1 MIYSIVNEFL
11 GNITFSNPEAEGLLQ
26 AALLAEA
33 CLPASMQMRLQD
45 VFSPIFYYFPKGVKD
60 RSVWEPRDTSR
71 YIAAWYRLG
80 SMRNRFGLATVDS
93 RQLNYE
99 QVTQI
104 FNIYMAEMMHNLLP
118 HQHNKTQAYYRSC
131 ASAKLKDEAG
141 SKNLA
146 QSIWAIGLPPLPWG
160 FPVQQHR
167 RLSEGELQAIPWAI
181 NSVLN
186 WLDLLAITLTHYH
199 TTDQYQ
205 DAVRKAGNARG
216 ESGLTAA
223 EQETRNAIR
232 KAKSDILIAKN
243 LQRQWEDGTLLLPW
257 QTTLLRAYWNGS
269 LHQRLEEASR

>member
-1 MIYSIVNEFL
+1 MEETAVAAAGSAADDSEEDSAPELASQELSPEKKKVYSIVNEFL

-146 QSIWAIGLPPLPWG
+146 KVYLGDKTSSIAMGLSSPTT
-160 FPVQQHR
+160 QATIR
-167 RLSEGELQAIPWAI
+167 RRTAS
-181 NSVLN
+181 
-186 WLDLLAITLTHYH
+186 H
-199 TTDQYQ
+199 TM
-205 DAVRKAGNARG
+205 G
-216 ESGLTAA
+216 
-223 EQETRNAIR
+223 
-232 KAKSDILIAKN
+232 
-243 LQRQWEDGTLLLPW
+243 
-257 QTTLLRAYWNGS
+257 
-269 LHQRLEEASR
+269 H

>member
-1 MIYSIVNEFL
+1 
-11 GNITFSNPEAEGLLQ
+11 
-26 AALLAEA
+26 
-33 CLPASMQMRLQD
+33 
-45 VFSPIFYYFPKGVKD
+45 
-60 RSVWEPRDTSR
+60 
-71 YIAAWYRLG
+71 
-80 SMRNRFGLATVDS
+80 
-93 RQLNYE
+93 
-99 QVTQI
+99 
-104 FNIYMAEMMHNLLP
+104 MHNLLP

-146 QSIWAIGLPPLPWG
+146 TSIWAIRLPPLPWG

-167 RLSEGELQAIPWAI
+167 RLSEGELQAISWAF

-232 KAKSDILIAKN
+232 KMRKTYRGNGRTARCSYLGKRLSSVLTGMVRCINAWKKLHAELLQSIATK
-243 LQRQWEDGTLLLPW
+243 RCDMALPREY
-257 QTTLLRAYWNGS
+257 TTNKKRNIKMNNINHINIGS
-269 LHQRLEEASR
+269 QPTRLDSPRLA